1 MTRIAMLL
9 LIPAA
14 MLAGCAGQAAR
25 TNALAPSIVSHWDG
39 PLGVKAEA
47 ELGIRARGNPTA
59 AAALGVPHESAGV
72 LQQRRDFLAEWDRN
86 VHLLTGPQTAAP
98 AAPR

>member
-1 MTRIAMLL
+1 MRTRFTITVLA
-9 LIPAA
+9 AA

-86 VHLLTGPQTAAP
+86 VHLLTKPADAP
-98 AAPR
+98 K